1 MRHQPMRLQPDASAH
16 PRGRAPFLTRG
27 LAVSC
32 VSMLAAFTLL
42 VAPALAA
49 SSLFEPAMFE
59 PAMAGPGMPWS
70 AAVEA
75 DDAGKARMPAV
86 VLTDET
92 GRTVRLQDDLAKD
105 HVVVM
110 NFIFTTCS
118 TICQPMSATFAQ
130 VEKRLGTRP
139 VRLVSISIDPEN
151 DTPARLAEWKARFK
165 GGSAWTLLT
174 GAQEEIDRL
183 RKALGV
189 YTADRLSHTPTTVL
203 VDERSGRSTRLN
215 GLVQASDVIAAIDTL
230 TKEAPAPRRSSGPAV
245 ERQRPVRPVS
255 EQPLS
260 VQAVSV
266 QAVSMQSS
274 PQTPA
279 ASPAP
284 PAEPAAPAVR
294 QDLREG
300 AGKYFQGLSLV
311 DQDDRTVRLYED
323 VIAGHVVLLHT
334 FFASCQGSCPVM
346 TGTLVALQKRF
357 ADRLGGQ
364 LRFVSITVDPTNDTP
379 SKLRE
384 YAARVQARDGW
395 LFLTGSQAAVDAAL
409 KKIGQY
415 AVSPEGHA
423 NVMIVGNEPTGLWK
437 KVFGL
442 STPEAIGDIVQGV
455 LDDGA
460 AESAGR

>member
-1 MRHQPMRLQPDASAH
+1 MRHQLMRLPPDAPARA
-16 PRGRAPFLTRG
+16 RGRATFLTRG

-32 VSMLAAFTLL
+32 VTMLAAFTLL
-42 VAPALAA
+42 VTPALATSA
-49 SSLFEPAMFE
+49 VFEPAMFE
-59 PAMAGPGMPWS
+59 PAMTGPGMPGS
-70 AAVEA
+70 AAAEA
-75 DDAGKARMPAV
+75 DDAGKTRMPAV

-230 TKEAPAPRRSSGPAV
+230 TKDA
-245 ERQRPVRPVS
+245 
-255 EQPLS
+255 
-260 VQAVSV
+260 
-266 QAVSMQSS
+266 
-274 PQTPA
+274 
-279 ASPAP
+279 
-284 PAEPAAPAVR
+284 PAEPAAPMAR

-357 ADRLGGQ
+357 ADRLGGR
-364 LRFVSITVDPTNDTP
+364 LRFVSITVDPANDTP
-379 SKLRE
+379 ARLRE

>member
-1 MRHQPMRLQPDASAH
+1 MRHQPMRLHSDAPARA
-16 PRGRAPFLTRG
+16 RGRASFLTLR

-32 VSMLAAFTLL
+32 VTLLAAFTLL
-42 VAPALAA
+42 VTPAMAA
-49 SSLFEPAMFE
+49 SAMFE
-59 PAMAGPGMPWS
+59 PAMTGPAMTGPAM
-70 AAVEA
+70 AEA
-75 DDAGKARMPAV
+75 DNAGKARLPAV

-92 GRTVRLQDDLAKD
+92 GRTVRLQDDFAKD

-130 VEKRLGTRP
+130 VEKQLGTRP

-165 GGSAWTLLT
+165 GGSSWTLLT

-203 VDERSGRSTRLN
+203 LDERSGRSTRLN

-230 TKEAPAPRRSSGPAV
+230 TKDAPAPRGSSGPAV
-245 ERQRPVRPVS
+245 ERQRPVQPVS
-255 EQPLS
+255 L
-260 VQAVSV
+260 QAVSL
-266 QAVSMQSS
+266 QSS
-274 PQTPA
+274 PRPPA

-284 PAEPAAPAVR
+284 VEPAAPMAR
-294 QDLREG
+294 QDLRDG

-357 ADRLGGQ
+357 ADRLGGR
-364 LRFVSITVDPTNDTP
+364 LRFVSITVDPANDTP